1 MDNRPGV
8 YQLTEALARRAERNA
23 ARTARRQSERPA
35 IFYEGREP

>member
-23 ARTARRQSERPA
+23 ARTEQRPRPHPA
-35 IFYEGREP
+35 LFYEGREP